1 MSAITLEP
9 IKGEKGKYKAKFNF
23 LNVSEDTGLYVVF
36 CNKLFR
42 MWNELCDKTNGED
55 GVIAKVNAWA
65 KERDISGG
73 DQEYIIKMN
82 GEYAFLLD
90 EQCEKDEYKLDI
102 GYGNKLKMRCHM
114 SIDTA
119 GDFDVE
125 IVVE

>member
-9 IKGEKGKYKAKFNF
+9 IEGEEFQYKAKFHF
-23 LNVSEDTGLYVVF
+23 LNVPEHTGLYVIF
-36 CNKLFR
+36 CNKLFH

-65 KERDISGG
+65 KERDISGD

-82 GEYAFLLD
+82 GKYAAILD
-90 EQCEKDEYKLDI
+90 ELCEKDEYKLDI
-102 GYGNKLKMRCHM
+102 SYGNKLKMRCLM

-125 IVVE
+125 IVAE